1 MLVVSRS
8 AQLQHAVELVAL
20 AAAATAGSRAHRA
33 LLVVSRRAQLQHAS
47 MRQTSRRVQRAV
59 Q

>member
-20 AAAATAGSRAHRA
+20 SAAATAGSRAHRA
-33 LLVVSRRAQLQHAS
+33 LLVVSRSAQLQHAS
-47 MRQTSRRVQRAV
+47 THCSSYSS
-59 Q
+59 